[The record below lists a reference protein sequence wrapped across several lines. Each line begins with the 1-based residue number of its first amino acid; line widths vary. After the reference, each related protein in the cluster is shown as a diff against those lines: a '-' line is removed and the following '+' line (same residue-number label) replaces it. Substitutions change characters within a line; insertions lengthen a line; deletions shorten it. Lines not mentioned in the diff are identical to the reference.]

1 MSEAEKERPIL
12 QTFEGSIHFDRIAEF
27 DALDRDYLELNRMRV
42 LSKHWDGLNKVGAI
56 GQGGVLYR
64 EFAKKRRHMPV
75 RRLMSEAGNAIQ
87 AIKPVFMMSP
97 LSIAT
102 YLPPGSVKFD
112 LVVFD
117 EASQV
122 KPVDALGA
130 LMRADQTV
138 VVGDRKQLPPTRF
151 FDSAMGSDEYD
162 DDDDSVT
169 GDLESVLSLFGQ
181 MNAPSRMLRWH
192 YRSRHES
199 LINVSNQEFYENQLV
214 VFPSP
219 DHGKQVSGLR
229 HHYLPDTV
237 YDRARSRTNREE
249 ALAVAKAA
257 MDHARTNPDMTLGVA
272 AFSTAQRGA
281 IEDALEKLR
290 DEDRSCEEFFA
301 DHPHEPFFVKNLE
314 NVQGDE
320 RDVMFISVG
329 YGRDANGNVTM
340 NFGPLN
346 QEGGERRLNVLITRA
361 KHRCEVFSNL
371 RAQDIRV
378 EQGSA
383 IGVRC
388 AQNIS

>member
-1 MSEAEKERPIL
+1 M
-12 QTFEGSIHFDRIAEF
+12 
-27 DALDRDYLELNRMRV
+27 NRRRV
-42 LSKHWDGLNKVGAI
+42 LTKHWDRLDKVGAI

-64 EFAKKRRHMPV
+64 EFAKKTRHMPV
-75 RRLMSEAGNAIQ
+75 RRLMANAGNAIQ

-102 YLPPGSVKFD
+102 YLPPGSVRFD

-130 LMRADQTV
+130 LMRADQAV

-151 FDSAMGSDEYD
+151 FDRAMGSDEYD
-162 DDDDSVT
+162 DEAEESVT

-181 MNAPSRMLRWH
+181 RNAPSRMLRWH

-199 LINVSNQEFYENQLV
+199 LINISNQEFYENRLI

-219 DHGKQVSGLR
+219 DHSKQASGLHY
-229 HHYLPDTV
+229 HHLPNAV
-237 YDRARSRTNREE
+237 YDRARSGTNRKE
-249 ALAVAKAA
+249 ALAVAKAV
-257 MDHARTNPDMTLGVA
+257 MDHARTTPKMTLGVA
-272 AFSTAQRGA
+272 AFSNAQRGA

-301 DHPHEPFFVKNLE
+301 GHAHEPFFVKNLE

-320 RDVMFISVG
+320 RDVIFISVG
-329 YGRDANGNVTM
+329 YGRDANGNVAM

-361 KHRCEVFSNL
+361 KHRCDVFSNL

-383 IGVRC
+383 FGVRALKSFLEYAKPGC
-388 AQNIS
+388 

>member
-1 MSEAEKERPIL
+1 
-12 QTFEGSIHFDRIAEF
+12 
-27 DALDRDYLELNRMRV
+27 
-42 LSKHWDGLNKVGAI
+42 
-56 GQGGVLYR
+56 
-64 EFAKKRRHMPV
+64 
-75 RRLMSEAGNAIQ
+75 
-87 AIKPVFMMSP
+87 
-97 LSIAT
+97 
-102 YLPPGSVKFD
+102 
-112 LVVFD
+112 
-117 EASQV
+117 
-122 KPVDALGA
+122 
-130 LMRADQTV
+130 
-138 VVGDRKQLPPTRF
+138 
-151 FDSAMGSDEYD
+151 
-162 DDDDSVT
+162 
-169 GDLESVLSLFGQ
+169 
-181 MNAPSRMLRWH
+181 MLRWH

-199 LINVSNQEFYENQLV
+199 LSNVSNQEFYENQLV

-301 DHPHEPFFVKNLE
+301 DHPHERFLSRIWRTFKAMSETSCSSALGMAGRE
-314 NVQGDE
+314 QKRDDE
-320 RDVMFISVG
+320 
-329 YGRDANGNVTM
+329 
-340 NFGPLN
+340 FGPLN

-383 IGVRC
+383 IGVRALKTFLEYAETGVLSDIAVESGRDFGSPFQDAVASKLRSLGYRIDEEVKSGGRFIDLAVVDPA
-388 AQNIS
+388 AQADCPHRM